1 MQSIPSGSLIQLP
14 DHAAELHL
22 SLKGDMRYGDRGKDQ
37 IRIDWEEEDPRDRM
51 LRERYRAE
59 QEEMRVG

>member
-1 MQSIPSGSLIQLP
+1 
-14 DHAAELHL
+14 
-22 SLKGDMRYGDRGKDQ
+22 MRYGDRGKDE